1 MSKSPTLAF
10 ILSVVPGLG
19 HVYAMGSAGIPRAL
33 AFAASIGVSLWFC
46 LILIGFIMVPILW
59 IWCAFDAMGCAK
71 LVNDGMNKDTTF
83 GV

>member
-10 ILSVVPGLG
+10 ILSLVPGLG
-19 HVYAMGSAGIPRAL
+19 HIYAMGSAGIPRAL
-33 AFAASIGVSLWFC
+33 AFVASIGVSLWFC

-59 IWCAFDAMGCAK
+59 IWCAFDAMGMAAK
-71 LVNDGMNKDTTF
+71 INKGQIKDTTF